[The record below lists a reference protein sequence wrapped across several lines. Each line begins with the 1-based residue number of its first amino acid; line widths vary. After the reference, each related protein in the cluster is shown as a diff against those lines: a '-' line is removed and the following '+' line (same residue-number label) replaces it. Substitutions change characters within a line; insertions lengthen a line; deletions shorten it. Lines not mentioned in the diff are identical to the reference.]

1 MSLDV
6 ENPETCRLADELARL
21 TGETKTGAITVAL
34 RERLEREQRRRN
46 VEIRQQ
52 PQSASVKPATS
63 IRARSATAAAVICFA
78 HGFPRRRH
86 RPGAPDLGGAGSH
99 PPAGGDRGRHRASPK
114 RSSSTCCRGDAMSE
128 TAFLRPRLIGK
139 RFDGHAIPLEV
150 LKDLAVLEDLIV
162 EVAKLE
168 FRKDHPHRRRSPR
181 GFTEGIT
188 LKLTGVEGGSA
199 VPLIELC
206 PDPETSPLPENRRYF
221 ERARDT
227 VIRAI
232 AAAERGGNV
241 TNVLPEKMLT
251 YFDRIG
257 RSLKNDEKMA
267 FAAPGQD
274 VSAELTRETRRR
286 LVLASSNITEL
297 TDDVSVRGA
306 VPAIDQDAMA
316 IQIQLSDGRKIKAPL
331 APRHLDVTLEAVN
344 GYKDSVRILFQGVGR
359 FDRGGRLLGFESI
372 EHMGLVD
379 PLDVS
384 AQLDDLRRLEDGW
397 LDGHG
402 TAPASG
408 GLDWLDRAFNR
419 HYPDDLPLPHLY
431 PTAPGG
437 VQAEW
442 TLGPNEITLEM
453 DLDRRSGYFHV
464 LHVEDDAGEER
475 NIELGGESGWKE
487 LAGLISSM
495 SQGGR

>member
-1 MSLDV
+1 
-6 ENPETCRLADELARL
+6 
-21 TGETKTGAITVAL
+21 
-34 RERLEREQRRRN
+34 
-46 VEIRQQ
+46 
-52 PQSASVKPATS
+52 
-63 IRARSATAAAVICFA
+63 
-78 HGFPRRRH
+78 
-86 RPGAPDLGGAGSH
+86 
-99 PPAGGDRGRHRASPK
+99 
-114 RSSSTCCRGDAMSE
+114 MSE

-139 RFDGHAIPLEV
+139 RFDGRAIPLEV
-150 LKDLAVLEDLIV
+150 MKDLAVLEDLIV

-168 FRKDHPHRRRSPR
+168 FFKDYPRRRRSPR

-188 LKLTGVEGGSA
+188 LKLAGVEGGSA

-206 PDPETSPLPENRRYF
+206 RDLETPTLIELYRDLETPIPENRRYF

-232 AAAERGGNV
+232 AAAEHGGDV

-267 FAAPGQD
+267 FASSRN

-286 LVLASSNITEL
+286 LVLASSVMEL
-297 TDDVSVRGA
+297 TDDVAVRGA
-306 VPAIDQDAMA
+306 VPAIDQDTMA
-316 IQIQLSDGRKIKAPL
+316 IQIQLSDGRKVKAPI

-372 EHMGLVD
+372 EHMGLID

-384 AQLDDLRRLEDGW
+384 AQIDDLRRLKDGW

-402 TAPASG
+402 TAPASD

-442 TLGPNEITLEM
+442 TLGPNEITLEV

-464 LHVEDDAGEER
+464 LQVEDDADEGR
-475 NIELGGESGWKE
+475 NVELGDESGWKE

-495 SQGGR
+495 SEGGR

>member
-1 MSLDV
+1 
-6 ENPETCRLADELARL
+6 
-21 TGETKTGAITVAL
+21 
-34 RERLEREQRRRN
+34 
-46 VEIRQQ
+46 
-52 PQSASVKPATS
+52 
-63 IRARSATAAAVICFA
+63 
-78 HGFPRRRH
+78 
-86 RPGAPDLGGAGSH
+86 
-99 PPAGGDRGRHRASPK
+99 
-114 RSSSTCCRGDAMSE
+114 MSE

-139 RFDGHAIPLEV
+139 RFDGRAIPLEV
-150 LKDLAVLEDLIV
+150 MKDLAVLEALIV

-168 FRKDHPHRRRSPR
+168 FFNDYPHRRRSPR

-199 VPLIELC
+199 VPLIEFC
-206 PDPETSPLPENRRYF
+206 RDQEAPFPENRRYF

-232 AAAERGGNV
+232 ATAEHGGDV

-267 FAAPGQD
+267 FASSWNG
-274 VSAELTRETRRR
+274 SAELTRETRRR
-286 LVLASSNITEL
+286 LVLASSDIMEL
-297 TDDVSVRGA
+297 TEDVDVRGA

-316 IQIQLSDGRKIKAPL
+316 IQIQLSDGRKVKAPI
-331 APRHLDVTLEAVN
+331 APRHLDVTLEAVK
-344 GYKDSVRILFQGVGR
+344 GYKDSVRIRFQGVGR

-372 EHMGLVD
+372 EHMGLID

-384 AQLDDLRRLEDGW
+384 AQLDDLRRLKDGW

-419 HYPDDLPLPHLY
+419 HYPEDLPLPYIY

-442 TLGPNEITLEM
+442 TLGPNEITLEV

-464 LHVEDDAGEER
+464 LHVEDDADEER
-475 NIELGGESGWKE
+475 NIELGDESGWKE

-495 SQGGR
+495 SEGGK